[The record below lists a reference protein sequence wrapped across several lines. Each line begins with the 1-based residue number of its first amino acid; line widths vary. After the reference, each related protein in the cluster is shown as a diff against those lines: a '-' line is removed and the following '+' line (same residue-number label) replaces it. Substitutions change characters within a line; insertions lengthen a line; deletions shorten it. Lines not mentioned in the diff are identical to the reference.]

1 MRKLFLEF
9 AEHTASIAQNHRVL
23 DGIVG
28 NRGNVVRHAP
38 EIVAID
44 NVSLPVC
51 GVVEM
56 QTGLSGGFCTDV
68 FCDLIDIIHEPHGV
82 SEGIG
87 IDILNQEG
95 FFPAV
100 RQTEVYLVGVVDIA
114 CLDGFVTKISIFNA
128 EEPTYLLHNDTDN
141 ESVYYI
147 RFFLELQ

>member
-1 MRKLFLEF
+1 
-9 AEHTASIAQNHRVL
+9 
-23 DGIVG
+23 
-28 NRGNVVRHAP
+28 
-38 EIVAID
+38 
-44 NVSLPVC
+44 
-51 GVVEM
+51 M

-128 EEPTYLLHNDTDN
+128 EEPTYLLQFLIQIQNK
-141 ESVYYI
+141 SI
-147 RFFLELQ
+147 LSRFSISKRKMCHVCCAAAIHILFHFTASGDECQSNS